1 METILNV
8 LSVFG
13 GLAMFLYGMA
23 LMSEGLQKS
32 AGDRLRTFMAKMTSN
47 APKQIFTGTIVTALV
62 QSSSATTIMVVSF
75 VNAGL
80 LTLGNS
86 IGVIM
91 GANIGTTLTAWVTA
105 LGFSVNIAL
114 FAVPMM
120 AFGYLMHSS
129 KKSTLK
135 NLGQFLMGFAVMYV
149 GLTFMKDCAN
159 ELIGPKGVFI
169 DQMENFFSSINDW
182 GFGSVLLFMLAGA
195 VLTIVLQASS
205 ATMAIT
211 MLLAASGLIGFE
223 LAVAMVLGENIGTT
237 ITANLAAS
245 IANTSAKRAARA
257 HTIFNI
263 IGVIWVL
270 CLFVPIVALICN
282 IMDAIGFANPMT
294 LDLEGLSAAV
304 DTAKEAAAPEA
315 VYSSY
320 LSQVAVDPTVTVEA
334 VKEAANV
341 EVSSAEA
348 AFTAAKDAM
357 LYGVAMLHTLFNVTN
372 TLILIWFVP
381 LIEKAVIWLV
391 KEPKGE
397 HEVFRL
403 KYISGGPLST
413 AELSLNEAQQEIVH
427 FAEICRNGFGYIR
440 DAINEQDPDKFDELN
455 DKLIK
460 YEEITDRIEFE
471 IASYLNDVS
480 KNEISEEA
488 KERIKAMYKIIGEM
502 ESLGDSGESIGR
514 ILKRKNIHGKSFDK
528 PLLDRL
534 NKMMDLVQ
542 KGYDV
547 MIENLK
553 NNNLRDITN
562 AENCEYNIN
571 EYRNYMREEHIVN
584 IENNS
589 YNYLTGVYY
598 VDVLSELEKIGDFLI
613 NISQA
618 TKGKYEYEN

>member
-8 LSVFG
+8 LSVLG

-32 AGDRLRTFMAKMTSN
+32 AGDRLRAFMAKMTSN
-47 APKQIFTGTIVTALV
+47 AFKRVLTGTVVTCLV

-80 LTLGNS
+80 LTLGNA

-91 GANIGTTLTAWVTA
+91 GANIGTTLTAWITS

-120 AFGYLMHSS
+120 AFGYLMHCS
-129 KKSTLK
+129 KKATLK

-159 ELIGPKGVFI
+159 AVLGEYQTG
-169 DQMENFFSSINDW
+169 MMSFFGSINGF
-182 GFGSVLLFMLAGA
+182 GFGSILLFLIAGA

-211 MLLAASGLIGFE
+211 MLLAASGLIDFK

-237 ITANLAAS
+237 ITANIAAAV
-245 IANTSAKRAARA
+245 ANTSAKRAARA

-263 IGVIWVL
+263 VGVIWVL
-270 CLFVPIVALICN
+270 AVFRPIVKLICL
-282 IMDAIGFANPMT
+282 IMVNLGFQDPMAASSQLAYIANN
-294 LDLEGLSAAV
+294 GI
-304 DTAKEAAAPEA
+304 TA
-315 VYSSY
+315 
-320 LSQVAVDPTVTVEA
+320 DPSEIEMY
-334 VKEAANV
+334 KN
-341 EVSSAEA
+341 SL
-348 AFTAAKDAM
+348 
-357 LYGVAMLHTLFNVTN
+357 LYGIAMLHTLFNVTN
-372 TLILIWFVP
+372 TLVLIWFTP
-381 LIEKAVIWLV
+381 LIEKAVVWLV

-397 HEVFRL
+397 AEVFRL

-413 AELSLNEAQQEIVH
+413 AELSISEAQQEIVH
-427 FAEICRNGFGYIR
+427 FAEICSNGFGYIR
-440 DAINEQDPDKFDELN
+440 QAINETDPEAFDKLN

-460 YEEITDRIEFE
+460 YEEITDRIEYE
-471 IASYLNDVS
+471 IATYLNDVS
-480 KNEISEEA
+480 KNEISDEV
-488 KERIKAMYKIIGEM
+488 KDKIKAMYKIVGEL
-502 ESLGDSGESIGR
+502 ESLGDSGEAIGR
-514 ILKRKNIHGKSFDK
+514 ILKRKNAHGKVFDK
-528 PLLDRL
+528 SILDRL
-534 NKMMDLVQ
+534 NKIMDLVQ

-553 NNNLRDITN
+553 NTDLKDISN

-571 EYRNYMREEHIVN
+571 ECRNHLREEHIVN
-584 IENNS
+584 IESNS
-589 YNYLTGVYY
+589 YNYLTGVYFM
-598 VDVLSELEKIGDFLI
+598 DVLSELEKIGDFLI
-613 NISQA
+613 NVSEA
-618 TKGKYEYEN
+618 VVGKYEYEN

>member
-1 METILNV
+1 MTTILNV
-8 LSVFG
+8 LSVLG

-32 AGDRLRTFMAKMTSN
+32 AGDRLRAFMAKMTSN
-47 APKQIFTGTIVTALV
+47 AFKRVLTGTVVTCLV

-80 LTLGNS
+80 LTLGNA

-91 GANIGTTLTAWVTA
+91 GANIGTTLTAWITS

-120 AFGYLMHSS
+120 AFGYLMHCS
-129 KKSTLK
+129 KKSALK
-135 NLGQFLMGFAVMYV
+135 NVGQFLMGFAVMYV

-159 ELIGPKGVFI
+159 AILGEYQTG
-169 DQMENFFSSINDW
+169 MMSFFGSINGF
-182 GFGSVLLFMLAGA
+182 GFGSILLFLVAGA

-211 MLLAASGLIGFE
+211 MLLAASGLIDFK

-237 ITANLAAS
+237 ITANIAAAV
-245 IANTSAKRAARA
+245 ANTSAKRAARA

-263 IGVIWVL
+263 VGVIWVL
-270 CLFVPIVALICN
+270 AVFGPIVKLISY
-282 IMDAIGFANPMT
+282 IMVGLGFQDPVVASAELAAIA
-294 LDLEGLSAAV
+294 EGVIEGNA
-304 DTAKEAAAPEA
+304 EA
-315 VYSSY
+315 VELYKNS
-320 LSQVAVDPTVTVEA
+320 L
-334 VKEAANV
+334 
-341 EVSSAEA
+341 
-348 AFTAAKDAM
+348 
-357 LYGVAMLHTLFNVTN
+357 LYGIAMLHTLFNVTN
-372 TLILIWFVP
+372 TLVLIWFTP
-381 LIEKAVIWLV
+381 LIEKAVVWLV

-397 HEVFRL
+397 TEVFRL

-413 AELSLNEAQQEIVH
+413 AELSIQEARQEVIH
-427 FAEICRNGFGYIR
+427 FAEICNNGFNYIR
-440 DAINEQDPDKFDELN
+440 EAINETDPAKFEALN

-471 IASYLNDVS
+471 IATYLNEVS
-480 KNEISEEA
+480 NNEISKEA
-488 KERIKAMYKIIGEM
+488 ANEIKAMYKIIGEL

-514 ILKRKNIHGKSFDK
+514 ILMRKNAHGKVFDQSI
-528 PLLDRL
+528 LDRL

-553 NNNLRDITN
+553 KENLRDIPQ
-562 AENCEYNIN
+562 AQNCEYNIN
-571 EYRNYMREEHIVN
+571 ECRNHLREEHIVN
-584 IENNS
+584 IESNS

-598 VDVLSELEKIGDFLI
+598 MDVLSELEKIGDFLI

-618 TKGKYEYEN
+618 GVGRYEYEK

>member
-1 METILNV
+1 MTTLLNV
-8 LSVFG
+8 LSVLG

-32 AGDRLRTFMAKMTSN
+32 AGDRLRAFMAKMTSN
-47 APKQIFTGTIVTALV
+47 AFKRVLTGTVVTCLV

-80 LTLGNS
+80 LTLGNA

-91 GANIGTTLTAWVTA
+91 GANIGTTLTAWITS

-120 AFGYLMHSS
+120 AFGYLMHCS
-129 KKSTLK
+129 KKSSLK

-159 ELIGPKGVFI
+159 AVLGEYQTGMMG
-169 DQMENFFSSINDW
+169 FFGSINGF
-182 GFGSVLLFMLAGA
+182 GFGSILLFLIAGA

-211 MLLAASGLIGFE
+211 MLLAASGLIDFK

-237 ITANLAAS
+237 ITANIAAAV
-245 IANTSAKRAARA
+245 ANTSAKRAARA

-263 IGVIWVL
+263 VGVIWVL
-270 CLFVPIVALICN
+270 AVFAPIVKLICL
-282 IMDAIGFANPMT
+282 IMVKLGFQDPMAASASLAAIANGT
-294 LDLEGLSAAV
+294 LSGD
-304 DTAKEAAAPEA
+304 
-315 VYSSY
+315 
-320 LSQVAVDPTVTVEA
+320 
-334 VKEAANV
+334 
-341 EVSSAEA
+341 AEA
-348 AFTAAKDAM
+348 IELYKNSL
-357 LYGVAMLHTLFNVTN
+357 LYGIAMLHTLFNMTN
-372 TLILIWFVP
+372 TLVLIWFTP
-381 LIEKAVIWLV
+381 LIEKAVVWLV

-397 HEVFRL
+397 QEVFRL

-413 AELSLNEAQQEIVH
+413 AELSIAEAQQEILH

-440 DAINEQDPDKFDELN
+440 QAINEQNPDSFDKLN
-455 DKLIK
+455 EKLIK

-471 IASYLNDVS
+471 IATYLNEVS

-488 KERIKAMYKIIGEM
+488 ADEIKAMYKIIGEM
-502 ESLGDSGESIGR
+502 ESLGDSGEAIGR
-514 ILKRKNIHGKSFDK
+514 ILKRKNAHNKVFDK
-528 PLLDRL
+528 AILDRL

-542 KGYDV
+542 KSYDV

-553 NNNLRDITN
+553 NKDLTDITN

-571 EYRNYMREEHIVN
+571 ECRNHLREEHIVN

-598 VDVLSELEKIGDFLI
+598 MDVLSELEKIGDFMI

-618 TKGKYEYEN
+618 SRQKNDK

>member
-8 LSVFG
+8 LSVLG

-32 AGDRLRTFMAKMTSN
+32 AGDRLRSFMAKMTSN
-47 APKQIFTGTIVTALV
+47 GFKRILTGTAVTALV

-80 LTLGNS
+80 LTLGNA

-91 GANIGTTLTAWVTA
+91 GANIGTTLTAWVTS

-120 AFGYLMHSS
+120 AFGFVMHSS
-129 KKSTLK
+129 KKSTMK
-135 NLGQFLMGFAVMYV
+135 NIGQFLMGFAVMYV

-159 ELIGPKGVFI
+159 AVIGPEGQYA
-169 DQMENFFSSINDW
+169 DQMQTFFGSINDF
-182 GFGSVLLFMLAGA
+182 GFGSIILFLVAGA
-195 VLTIVLQASS
+195 ILTIVLQASS

-211 MLLAASGLIGFE
+211 MLLAASGLINFE

-237 ITANLAAS
+237 ITANIAAAV
-245 IANTSAKRAARA
+245 ANTSAKRAARA

-270 CLFVPIVALICN
+270 CLFYVIVPLICK
-282 IMDAIGFANPMT
+282 IM
-294 LDLEGLSAAV
+294 
-304 DTAKEAAAPEA
+304 TA
-315 VYSSY
+315 
-320 LSQVAVDPTVTVEA
+320 LGWVDPTSASEFLKINADNTA
-334 VKEAANV
+334 RLAADPSRRDLV
-341 EVSSAEA
+341 IASPE
-348 AFTAAKDAM
+348 TIAM
-357 LYGVAMLHTLFNVTN
+357 WKNSLLYGIAMLHTLFNVTN
-372 TLILIWFVP
+372 TLVLIWFTP
-381 LIEKAVIWLV
+381 LIEKAVCWLV

-397 HEVFRL
+397 QEVFRL

-440 DAINEQDPDKFDELN
+440 EGINEQDSEKFDKIN

-460 YEEITDRIEFE
+460 YEEITDRIEYE
-471 IASYLNDVS
+471 IASYLNEVS

-514 ILKRKNIHGKSFDK
+514 ILKRKNVHGKAFDK

-553 NNNLRDITN
+553 NDNIKDITN

-571 EYRNYMREEHIVN
+571 ECRNHLREEHIVN

-618 TKGKYEYEN
+618 AKGKYEYEN

>member
-1 METILNV
+1 MTTVLNV
-8 LSVFG
+8 LSVLG

-32 AGDRLRTFMAKMTSN
+32 AGDRLRAFMAKMTSN
-47 APKQIFTGTIVTALV
+47 SFKRVLTGTVVTCLV

-80 LTLGNS
+80 LTLGNA

-91 GANIGTTLTAWVTA
+91 GANIGTTLTAWITS

-120 AFGYLMHSS
+120 GFGYLMHCS
-129 KKSTLK
+129 KKNTLK
-135 NLGQFLMGFAVMYV
+135 NIGQFMMGFAVMYV

-159 ELIGPKGVFI
+159 AVLGEYQTG
-169 DQMENFFSSINDW
+169 MMHFFGNINGF
-182 GFGSVLLFMLAGA
+182 GFGSILLFLIAGA

-211 MLLAASGLIGFE
+211 MLLAASGLIDFK

-237 ITANLAAS
+237 ITANIAAAV
-245 IANTSAKRAARA
+245 ANTSAKRAARA

-270 CLFVPIVALICN
+270 CLFGPIVKLICVIMESLNFYNPMEASRQLALI
-282 IMDAIGFANPMT
+282 ANSGT
-294 LDLEGLSAAV
+294 
-304 DTAKEAAAPEA
+304 AAAPEMMEM
-315 VYSSY
+315 YKNS
-320 LSQVAVDPTVTVEA
+320 L
-334 VKEAANV
+334 
-341 EVSSAEA
+341 
-348 AFTAAKDAM
+348 
-357 LYGVAMLHTLFNVTN
+357 LYGIAMLHTLFNVTN
-372 TLILIWFVP
+372 TLVLIWFTP
-381 LIEKAVIWLV
+381 LIEKAVVWLV

-397 HEVFRL
+397 TEVFRL

-413 AELSLNEAQQEIVH
+413 AELSLQEARQEIVH
-427 FAEICRNGFGYIR
+427 FAEICRKGFGYVR
-440 DAINEQDPDKFDELN
+440 DAINEGDKEKFDELN

-460 YEEITDRIEFE
+460 YEEITDRIEYE
-471 IASYLNDVS
+471 IATYLNEVS
-480 KNEISEEA
+480 KNEISQEA
-488 KERIKAMYKIIGEM
+488 TEQIKAMYKIIGEM

-514 ILKRKNIHGKSFDK
+514 ILKRKEAHGKVFDK
-528 PLLDRL
+528 TILDRL
-534 NKMMDLVQ
+534 NKMLDLVL
-542 KGYDV
+542 KAYDA
-547 MIENLK
+547 MIMNLK
-553 NNNLRDITN
+553 ASDLKDITN

-571 EYRNYMREEHIVN
+571 ECRNHLREEHIVN
-584 IENNS
+584 IESNS

-598 VDVLSELEKIGDFLI
+598 MDVLAELEKIGDFLI

-618 TKGKYEYEN
+618 IVGKYEYEK

>member
-8 LSVFG
+8 LSVLG
-13 GLAMFLYGMA
+13 GLALFLYGMT

-32 AGDRLRTFMAKMTSN
+32 AGDRLRSFMAKMTSN
-47 APKQIFTGTIVTALV
+47 TPKRIFTGTIVTCLV

-91 GANIGTTLTAWVTA
+91 GANIGTTLTAWITS

-114 FAVPMM
+114 FAVPVM
-120 AFGYLMHSS
+120 ALGYLMHCM
-129 KKSTLK
+129 KKASFK
-135 NLGQFLMGFAVMYV
+135 SLGQFLMGFAIMYV
-149 GLTFMKDCAN
+149 GLVYMKDCAN
-159 ELIGPKGVFI
+159 AVIGPKGEYAE
-169 DQMENFFSSINDW
+169 QMQAFFGTINGF
-182 GFGSVLLFMLAGA
+182 GFGSVLLFLIAGA
-195 VLTIVLQASS
+195 ILTIILQASS

-211 MLLAASGLIGFE
+211 MVLAASGLINFE

-237 ITANLAAS
+237 ITANIAAAV
-245 IANTSAKRAARA
+245 ANTSAKRAARA

-270 CLFVPIVALICN
+270 CLFYVIVPLICK
-282 IMDAIGFANPMT
+282 IM
-294 LDLEGLSAAV
+294 
-304 DTAKEAAAPEA
+304 TA
-315 VYSSY
+315 
-320 LSQVAVDPTVTVEA
+320 LGWVDPTWASEALKINADNMSRMAADPSRRDLVIASSETVA
-334 VKEAANV
+334 MW
-341 EVSSAEA
+341 
-348 AFTAAKDAM
+348 KDSL
-357 LYGVAMLHTLFNVTN
+357 LYGIAMLHTLFNVTN
-372 TLILIWFVP
+372 TLVLIWFTP
-381 LIEKAVIWLV
+381 LIEKAVVWLV

-397 HEVFRL
+397 NEVFRL

-427 FAEICRNGFGYIR
+427 FAEICRNGFGYVR
-440 DAINEQDPDKFDELN
+440 EAINEQDPEKFDKIN

-471 IASYLNDVS
+471 IATYLNDVS

-514 ILKRKNIHGKSFDK
+514 ILKRKNIHGKAFDK

-542 KGYDV
+542 KGYDAMV
-547 MIENLK
+547 ENLK
-553 NNNLRDITN
+553 NDHLKDITN

-618 TKGKYEYEN
+618 AKRKHEYEN

>member
-1 METILNV
+1 MTTLLNV
-8 LSVFG
+8 LSVLG

-32 AGDRLRTFMAKMTSN
+32 AGDRLRAFMAKMTSN
-47 APKQIFTGTIVTALV
+47 AFKRVLTGTVVTCLV

-80 LTLGNS
+80 LTLGNA

-91 GANIGTTLTAWVTA
+91 GANIGTTLTAWITS

-120 AFGYLMHSS
+120 AFGYLMHCS
-129 KKSTLK
+129 KKSSLK
-135 NLGQFLMGFAVMYV
+135 NIGQFLMGFAVMYV

-159 ELIGPKGVFI
+159 AVLGEYQTGMMG
-169 DQMENFFSSINDW
+169 FFGSINGF
-182 GFGSVLLFMLAGA
+182 GFGSILLFLIAGA

-211 MLLAASGLIGFE
+211 MLLAASGLIDFK

-237 ITANLAAS
+237 ITANIAAAV
-245 IANTSAKRAARA
+245 ANTSAKRAARA

-263 IGVIWVL
+263 VGVIWVL
-270 CLFVPIVALICN
+270 AVFAPIVKLICL
-282 IMDAIGFANPMT
+282 IMVKLGFTDPMAASASLAAIANGSMAGDA
-294 LDLEGLSAAV
+294 
-304 DTAKEAAAPEA
+304 EA
-315 VYSSY
+315 VELYKNS
-320 LSQVAVDPTVTVEA
+320 L
-334 VKEAANV
+334 
-341 EVSSAEA
+341 
-348 AFTAAKDAM
+348 
-357 LYGVAMLHTLFNVTN
+357 LYGIAMLHTLFNVTN
-372 TLILIWFVP
+372 TLVLIWFTP
-381 LIEKAVIWLV
+381 LIEKAVVWLV

-413 AELSLNEAQQEIVH
+413 AELSISEAQEEIIH

-440 DAINEQDPDKFDELN
+440 QAINEQNPEEFDKLN
-455 DKLIK
+455 EKLIK

-480 KNEISEEA
+480 KDDISEDAANE
-488 KERIKAMYKIIGEM
+488 IKAMYKIIGEM
-502 ESLGDSGESIGR
+502 ESLGDSGEAIGR
-514 ILKRKNIHGKSFDK
+514 ILKRKNAHGKVFDK
-528 PLLDRL
+528 TILDRL

-542 KGYDV
+542 KSYDV
-547 MIENLK
+547 MVENLK
-553 NNNLRDITN
+553 QKKYLADITN

-571 EYRNYMREEHIVN
+571 ECRNHLREEHIVN
-584 IENNS
+584 IESNS

-598 VDVLSELEKIGDFLI
+598 MDVLSELEKIGDFMI

-618 TKGKYEYEN
+618 VKQK